1 MEDDERYTK
10 NKLLGWRIVINSK
23 FFFQGLKSL
32 KSFDSPAVA
41 LGCSFIAIGALLKNI
56 GFNLEQSILSTVL
69 TYALPGQLVMAESFF
84 VGASLFNIFLAVW
97 LVNARLYPMT
107 VSLMPLLKDES
118 QPKWKYYLSCHFLA
132 VSSWLIM
139 KDRIQVAEQKHR
151 IDFWIGIGTGTW
163 MTAIIATIVGYLLS
177 DYLNKDMVIGLAI
190 VNPVYFT
197 CMMVGAMK
205 SKSISI
211 AIILGAVLGPVFFL
225 ASPEWSILFGGTLA
239 GTIAFFIGEK
249 YE

>member
-1 MEDDERYTK
+1 
-10 NKLLGWRIVINSK
+10 
-23 FFFQGLKSL
+23 
-32 KSFDSPAVA
+32 
-41 LGCSFIAIGALLKNI
+41 
-56 GFNLEQSILSTVL
+56 
-69 TYALPGQLVMAESFF
+69 MAESFF
-84 VGASLFNIFLAVW
+84 VGASLVNIFLAVW

-225 ASPEWSILFGGTLA
+225 AFPEWSILFGGTLA
-239 GTIAFFIGEK
+239 GTIAFLIGEK